1 MEENRKAD
9 YRFYGRR
16 KGKKLKPSREILLDS
31 FLPKVRLPDVA
42 GQNDL
47 DPASCFSLPVKSF
60 WLEVGFGGGEHLA
73 EQSRRHPEKGF
84 IGAEVFL
91 NGVTSLLTHLTGM
104 ERRGDVDEN
113 VGLAEGRVDNVR
125 VYDEDVRDI
134 LPRFKSGSF
143 ERIYV
148 LFPDPWPK
156 RRHADRRFIGPKN
169 LPVLA
174 RLLKSGGELRVAS
187 DDMNYIRWSLEH
199 LMKSAD
205 FEWTAQ
211 TADDWRKPPAD
222 WVNTR
227 YEMKALAKGKKPVY
241 LIFKR
246 K

>member
-1 MEENRKAD
+1 MEKGKVRD
-9 YRFYGRR
+9 YQFYGRR
-16 KGKKLKPSREILLDS
+16 KGKKIKPSREVLLDS
-31 FLPKVRLPDVA
+31 FLPKVRLPDMA
-42 GQNDL
+42 DRQNV
-47 DPASCFSLPVKSF
+47 DPVSCFSFPVRSV

-73 EQSRRHPEKGF
+73 RQALNHPDTGF

-91 NGVTSLLTHLTGM
+91 NGITSLLTHLTGM

-113 VGLAEGRVDNVR
+113 VSLAEGRTDNVR
-125 VYDEDVRDI
+125 VYDNDVRDI
-134 LPRFKSGSF
+134 LPHFKDGAF

-156 RRHADRRFIGPKN
+156 KRHADRRFIGPKN

-174 RLLKSGGELRVAS
+174 RLLKSGGELRIAS
-187 DDMNYIRWSLEH
+187 DDMTYIRWSLEH
-199 LMKSAD
+199 LMQAED
-205 FEWTAQ
+205 FEWTAR
-211 TADDWRKPPAD
+211 TADDWRNPPAD

-227 YEMKALAKGKKPVY
+227 YELKALAKGKKPVY

>member
-1 MEENRKAD
+1 MDKSKGAD
-9 YRFYGRR
+9 YRFFGRR
-16 KGKKLKPSREILLDS
+16 KGKKLKPSRELLLDA
-31 FLPKVRLPDVA
+31 FLPKVRLPDIDGKTDV
-42 GQNDL
+42 
-47 DPASCFSLPVKSF
+47 DPSLCFPFPVKAV

-104 ERRGDVDEN
+104 EKRGDVDKN
-113 VGLAEGRVDNVR
+113 VGLAAGRVDNVR

-134 LPRFKSGSF
+134 LPCFKAGSF

-156 RRHADRRFIGPKN
+156 KRHADRRFIGPRN

-199 LMKSAD
+199 LMKSDD

-211 TADDWRKPPAD
+211 TADDWRNPPAD

-241 LIFKR
+241 LVFKR

>member
-1 MEENRKAD
+1 MEQNRAAD

-16 KGKKLKPSREILLDS
+16 KGKKLKPSREVLLES
-31 FLPKVRLPDVA
+31 FLPKVRLPDLTD
-42 GQNDL
+42 GQNVK
-47 DPASCFSLPVKSF
+47 PASCFPLPVQSV
-60 WLEVGFGGGEHLA
+60 WLEIGFGGGEHLA
-73 EQSRRHPEKGF
+73 EQSRRYPQIGF

-104 ERRGDVDEN
+104 ERRGDIDEN
-113 VGLAEGRVDNVR
+113 IGLAEGRVDNVR

-134 LPRFKSGSF
+134 LPRFQAGSF

-156 RRHADRRFIGPKN
+156 RRHADRRFIGPRN

-199 LMKSAD
+199 LMKSPD

-211 TADDWRKPPAD
+211 SADDWRKPPAD

>member
-1 MEENRKAD
+1 MEKDRTAD

-16 KGKKLKPSREILLDS
+16 KGKKLKPSREVLLDS
-31 FLPKVRLPDVA
+31 FLPKVRLPEIT
-42 GQNDL
+42 GRTEI
-47 DPASCFSLPVKSF
+47 DPSSCFPFPVKSV
-60 WLEVGFGGGEHLA
+60 WLEIGFGGGEHLA
-73 EQSRRHPEKGF
+73 EQSRRRPETGF

-113 VGLAEGRVDNVR
+113 VGLAGGRVDNVR

-134 LPRFKSGSF
+134 LPCFKTGSF

-156 RRHADRRFIGPKN
+156 RRHAGRRFIGPGN

-199 LMKSAD
+199 LMKSED

-241 LIFKR
+241 LVFKR

>member
-1 MEENRKAD
+1 MEKNGTAD

-16 KGKKLKPSREILLDS
+16 KGKKLKPSREVLLAS
-31 FLPKVRLPDVA
+31 FLPKVRLSDME
-42 GQNDL
+42 GKQNV
-47 DPASCFSLPVKSF
+47 DPASCFSLSVGSV
-60 WLEVGFGGGEHLA
+60 WLEIGFGGGEHLA
-73 EQSRRHPEKGF
+73 EQSRRHPETGF

-113 VGLAEGRVDNVR
+113 IGLAEGRVDNVR

-134 LPRFKSGSF
+134 LPCFKAGSF

-156 RRHADRRFIGPKN
+156 RRHADRRFIGPGN

-187 DDMNYIRWSLEH
+187 DDMNYIRWSLQH
-199 LMKSAD
+199 LMDSDD

-241 LIFKR
+241 LVFKR

>member
-1 MEENRKAD
+1 MEKNGTTD

-16 KGKKLKPSREILLDS
+16 KGKKLKPSREVLLES
-31 FLPKVRLPDVA
+31 FLPKVRLPEIT
-42 GQNDL
+42 GQTEV
-47 DPASCFSLPVKSF
+47 DPASCFPLPVSSV

-73 EQSRRHPEKGF
+73 EQSRRHPETGF

-134 LPRFKSGSF
+134 LPRFKAGSF

-187 DDMNYIRWSLEH
+187 DDMNYIRWSLQH
-199 LMKSAD
+199 LMNSDD
-205 FEWTAQ
+205 FEWMAQ

-227 YEMKALAKGKKPVY
+227 YELKALAKGKKPVY
-241 LIFKR
+241 LVFKR